1 MEEVNIEEQAQKL
14 IERLTVVKDEFIR
27 NKDELL
33 VSVRKDVVASELKDI
48 ISKNTDYQSLT
59 QALEVYIS
67 NMDKFQRRLII

>member
-48 ISKNTDYQSLT
+48 MSKNTDYQSLT

-67 NMDKFQRRLII
+67 NMYKF

>member
-48 ISKNTDYQSLT
+48 ISKNTDYQSLA
-59 QALEVYIS
+59 QALEIYIS
-67 NMDKFQRRLII
+67 NMYKF

>member
-67 NMDKFQRRLII
+67 NMYKF

>member
-48 ISKNTDYQSLT
+48 MSKNTDYQSLT
-59 QALEVYIS
+59 QSLEVYIS
-67 NMDKFQRRLII
+67 NMYKF

>member
-14 IERLTVVKDEFIR
+14 IERLTVVKNEFIR

-48 ISKNTDYQSLT
+48 MSKNTDYQSLT

-67 NMDKFQRRLII
+67 NMYKF

>member
-59 QALEVYIS
+59 QALEIYIS
-67 NMDKFQRRLII
+67 NMYKF

>member
-48 ISKNTDYQSLT
+48 MSKNTDYQSLT
-59 QALEVYIS
+59 QALEIYIS
-67 NMDKFQRRLII
+67 NMYKF